1 MHMKTRRMTIAVAL
15 LVCAVSPSSAAASKP
30 NVLLI
35 AVDDLNDWIGC
46 MGGHPDT
53 KTPNIDKLAS
63 RGVMFTNA
71 HCQGTMCNPSRISIM
86 WGLRPSTTGFY
97 SNRIPARAFPGFL
110 RKNTTGLP
118 LRSRRLQNANRRQDL
133 PWLVGAAEGF

>member
-1 MHMKTRRMTIAVAL
+1 MTIAVAL